1 MSKMMQFDDFTSE
14 DVGNI
19 IMDRIEPSTHR
30 HYYRSSRENAVP
42 DSTPHLSSSPS
53 NSYDTTAGN
62 QDSSALSTS
71 ASRLPA
77 PTYRRQPQTRK
88 HLRNQNRFRLPA
100 RHFQHRLGLKL
111 NQQRYHR
118 NRRLRVSGG
127 GKYRQPVTYSRG
139 RPSPLQEPQQPSS
152 QERPQRPS
160 DISRLPINI
169 TPTSAAPQT
178 SGSVEVIEDND
189 GRVFIESGI
198 EQNPI
203 PVLTNNVVRNK
214 PPQQYQL
221 VPHRQ
226 RIHQPNRLGGGGG
239 GPLAQHD
246 GVRAPSGGGGKR
258 RRRLPPV
265 GQRRRHPGGKNHRL
279 NRNPLHLNRRPNQ
292 NRGNRPRL
300 GQTRNQGNSNRP
312 KRRPSLPPVL
322 DVASTPPQELTRQQ
336 ELLTDDVL
344 SSNRPESLSAL
355 PETQT
360 TQPKLTTNF
369 VTEDDHYEVEGF
381 NAVHQL
387 SAGNRGDNGFFTGKP
402 ANFPSLFD
410 LVGEFSHNK
419 RQIHPQRRNSS

>member
-1 MSKMMQFDDFTSE
+1 MRFDDFTSE

-30 HYYRSSRENAVP
+30 HYYRSSRENAVH
-42 DSTPHLSSSPS
+42 DSTAHLSSSPS

-62 QDSSALSTS
+62 QDSSALFTS

-88 HLRNQNRFRLPA
+88 HLRNHNRFRLPT

-127 GKYRQPVTYSRG
+127 GKYRQPVKYSRG

-214 PPQQYQL
+214 TTFRRGRQVRQFDGLIDQL
-221 VPHRQ
+221 TQLISDSETLRTVLTT
-226 RIHQPNRLGGGGG
+226 LGSTASTVLGM
-239 GPLAQHD
+239 LSDHSDLLTALSIIAQLEARTKYD
-246 GVRAPSGGGGKR
+246 
-258 RRRLPPV
+258 
-265 GQRRRHPGGKNHRL
+265 
-279 NRNPLHLNRRPNQ
+279 
-292 NRGNRPRL
+292 PRF
-300 GQTRNQGNSNRP
+300 RESI
-312 KRRPSLPPVL
+312 PSL
-322 DVASTPPQELTRQQ
+322 A
-336 ELLTDDVL
+336 
-344 SSNRPESLSAL
+344 
-355 PETQT
+355 
-360 TQPKLTTNF
+360 
-369 VTEDDHYEVEGF
+369 
-381 NAVHQL
+381 
-387 SAGNRGDNGFFTGKP
+387 
-402 ANFPSLFD
+402 
-410 LVGEFSHNK
+410 K
-419 RQIHPQRRNSS
+419 RNLWLM